1 MRTKKKMSVT
11 IDADIF
17 AAIEKE
23 TESSNMVKS
32 QLAQE
37 AFKLWFKK
45 RNEKLMAKGYVEMAS
60 EDREFAV
67 TTLHAQNEVLS

>member
-17 AAIEKE
+17 KAIEKAAK
-23 TESSNMVKS
+23 SCNMAKS

-37 AFKLWFKK
+37 AFSLWFKK
-45 RNEKLMAKGYVEMAS
+45 RTEELMAKGYVEMAK
-60 EDREFAV
+60 EDKEFAY
-67 TTLHAQNEVLS
+67 TTLHAQNEVL

>member
-17 AAIEKE
+17 DAIEKAA
-23 TESSNMVKS
+23 ESSNMVKS

-37 AFKLWFKK
+37 AFRLWFKK
-45 RNEKLMAKGYVEMAS
+45 RTEELMAKGYAEMAG
-60 EDREFAV
+60 EDRKFAD

>member
-1 MRTKKKMSVT
+1 
-11 IDADIF
+11 
-17 AAIEKE
+17 
-23 TESSNMVKS
+23 VKS

-60 EDREFAV
+60 EDREFAG

>member
-23 TESSNMVKS
+23 TESCNMVKS

-45 RNEKLMAKGYVEMAS
+45 RNEELMAKGYVEMAS
-60 EDREFAV
+60 EDREFAG
-67 TTLHAQNEVLS
+67 TTLHAQNEGLS